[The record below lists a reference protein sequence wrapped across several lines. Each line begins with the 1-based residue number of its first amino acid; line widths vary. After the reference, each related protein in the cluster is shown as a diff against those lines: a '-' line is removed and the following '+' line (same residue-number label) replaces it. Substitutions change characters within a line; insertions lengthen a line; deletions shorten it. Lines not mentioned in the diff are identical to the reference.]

1 MVVLGSA
8 SCARPND
15 DGFGDAPGANGQVG
29 DVLVRYA
36 HLEDPA
42 DTDRY
47 AAGSN
52 VPLYV
57 WLFNE
62 SSSPVTLVGASS
74 DVAAAVGV
82 STGGLPLTVP
92 PGELLELGRTGR
104 HLELIDI
111 DQPIAG
117 QDLVPVTLTFDP
129 GGSLTLMVE
138 PVEVLPGEAEGE

>member
-1 MVVLGSA
+1 MLLGLT

-15 DGFGDAPGANGQVG
+15 DGYGDAPGANGQVG

-42 DTDRY
+42 DTDLY
-47 AAGSN
+47 PAGSD

-57 WLFNE
+57 WLSNQ
-62 SSSPVTLVGASS
+62 SSSPVKLVEASS
-74 DVAAAVGV
+74 DVASSVGIT
-82 STGGLPLTVP
+82 TGGLPVSIP
-92 PGELLELGRTGR
+92 PGQLLELGRTGR
-104 HLELIDI
+104 HLELIGI

-117 QDLVPVTLTFDP
+117 QDLVPVTFTFEP